1 MPEEILDPKFDLSSF
16 LRELRIGYTELSQK
30 KVDLE
35 TLIVSSNTELE
46 ATKAQLETIS
56 KILSVAGIAPEADLS
71 RPRQSNLSA
80 IATGVVLEVFSNPSV
95 INVPESELI
104 RLVLAESPTA
114 KEKSVQSALYKLSE
128 KTDAFGGTKCLRR
141 SGKRGSYVYS
151 LQIDLG
157 SDFTEAPLDSTA
169 FGIPG
174 FRVPI
179 YTIGIGS
186 AEGEPLKAEVG
197 PASTA
202 ESLLSSL
209 ENRNPQKV
217 SSVSE
222 FLEKAKAA
230 KEAREAEAEKFREAE
245 KATFEDRVIEGLL
258 IQDPVGATAALASA
272 IQESVQEALISE
284 T

>member
-80 IATGVVLEVFSNPSV
+80 IATGVVLEVFSNPSI

-104 RLVLAESPTA
+104 RLVLVESPTA

-157 SDFTEAPLDSTA
+157 SDFTEAPLDGRKWTST
-169 FGIPG
+169 
-174 FRVPI
+174 
-179 YTIGIGS
+179 
-186 AEGEPLKAEVG
+186 GEPLKAEVG
-197 PASTA
+197 PAYTA

-222 FLEKAKAA
+222 FKDSLEKAKA
-230 KEAREAEAEKFREAE
+230 KEAREAEKFREAE